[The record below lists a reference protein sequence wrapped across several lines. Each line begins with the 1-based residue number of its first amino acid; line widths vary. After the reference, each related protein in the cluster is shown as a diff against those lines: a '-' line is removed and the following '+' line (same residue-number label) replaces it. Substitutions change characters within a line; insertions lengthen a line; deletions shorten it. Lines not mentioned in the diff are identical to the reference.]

1 MSSSSTTTTCRTTAA
16 TLQSTVITKS
26 SVVTD
31 LDMLDAAAAETELCK
46 RMHGSNHLM
55 PSNTSVTT
63 VQEHAV
69 AHPVLISSEYKAL
82 QELKTCLEAE
92 AMKSQLLT
100 LDPRHDMPAVAHLSV
115 ITSTAVLP
123 AGTHHIAAASHD
135 SFTPQLP
142 CDVERKPPVS
152 LKAVSTSR
160 LKAGLPPVQPS
171 KASLNKRQK
180 NMKKKM
186 ARLLLSVPVLPVTE
200 VPSSPANDPPLS
212 FCLPPP
218 PATTQLTVQI
228 PESSYSPASLVLCTT
243 AESTAGNKLEASFS
257 TSSKPPSSEG
267 CVGCLPA
274 VDVSSVEKS
283 VNVLPP
289 AAYSPT
295 TLHAMMMAEY
305 ECSGN
310 CSGVQSPASDA
321 SCSEMPAVA
330 AVAVILDRVPDEPS
344 SLDPEKAAV
353 ILEMLPSP
361 IIQDKDEVAV
371 SSSDDTKEVLHCDDK
386 RMLLLGDPSAV
397 MAVHGKDQHN
407 QQVLLTATG
416 NCVQQVVH
424 LHQASSVTQE
434 ALAVSTC
441 LLPQPQSSSEGTTVA
456 SRLGCT
462 AASTLCTMLGTGLGL
477 TAVGTILL
485 LAPPILMINESIK
498 LAWRGYQMCRS
509 HVCVASL

>member
-1 MSSSSTTTTCRTTAA
+1 MSSSSMTTTCRTTASN
-16 TLQSTVITKS
+16 LQSTVITKS

-100 LDPRHDMPAVAHLSV
+100 LDPRLPRHDMPTVAHLSV

-123 AGTHHIAAASHD
+123 AGTNHVAAASHD
-135 SFTPQLP
+135 SFTPQLH
-142 CDVERKPPVS
+142 CDEERKPPV
-152 LKAVSTSR
+152 
-160 LKAGLPPVQPS
+160 
-171 KASLNKRQK
+171 
-180 NMKKKM
+180 
-186 ARLLLSVPVLPVTE
+186 
-200 VPSSPANDPPLS
+200 
-212 FCLPPP
+212 CL
-218 PATTQLTVQI
+218 
-228 PESSYSPASLVLCTT
+228 
-243 AESTAGNKLEASFS
+243 
-257 TSSKPPSSEG
+257 PSSEG

-283 VNVLPP
+283 VNMLPP

-295 TLHAMMMAEY
+295 TLHTMMMAEY
-305 ECSGN
+305 EWSGN

-321 SCSEMPAVA
+321 SCSEMPTVA

-509 HVCVASL
+509 YVYVAGFSF